1 MKIIAGLGN
10 PGGEYAATRHNVG
23 FMVVDR
29 MAPELGAAVVKKMGK
44 ALVGQGRL
52 GAEKVALAKPQTYMN
67 LSGEAVGALLS
78 WYKLTPADL
87 VVVYDDLDLPP
98 GKVRVRPGGG
108 SGGHKGMQS
117 IIQVLGS
124 EDFPRVRIGIGRP
137 ADPGFE
143 TARTARYV
151 LSRFTPEE
159 AVIIEEAL
167 KLAIAAVRCI
177 VQNGVQ
183 QAMNLYN
190 RDRGDRERVPLS
202 RKDCD

>member
-1 MKIIAGLGN
+1 METGLEVPLMKIIAGLGN

-29 MAPELGAAVVKKMGK
+29 LARELGAAAEKKMFK
-44 ALVGQGRL
+44 ALVGQGRV
-52 GAEKVALAKPQTYMN
+52 GAEKVALVKPQTYMN

-117 IIQVLGS
+117 IIQVLGT

-137 ADPGFE
+137 ADPAFE
-143 TARTARYV
+143 TARYV

-159 AVIIEEAL
+159 TVIIEEAL
-167 KLAIAAVRCI
+167 KLATEAVRCI
-177 VQNGVQ
+177 IQSGVQ

-190 RDRGDRERVPLS
+190 RDRGTGSLS
-202 RKDCD
+202 R